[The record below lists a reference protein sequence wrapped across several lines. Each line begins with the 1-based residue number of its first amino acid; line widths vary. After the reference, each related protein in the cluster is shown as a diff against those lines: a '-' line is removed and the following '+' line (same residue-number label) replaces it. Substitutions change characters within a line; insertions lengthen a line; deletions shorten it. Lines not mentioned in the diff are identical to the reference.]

1 MIMDFSRLPKSGVYS
16 IVDEVA
22 QCFYIN
28 YTSNMSGCLASIYGF
43 ERPGT
48 TLDFRIL
55 VNTSDL
61 TTLKL
66 HTEYYRNMYLKT
78 GYTEIVERGRKTLQ
92 YRARVVVA
100 SDFKYVDVELVTAR
114 GDGMVVARFKT
125 KKEAQ
130 EFVMVYYGDDNE
142 YRLPVYASNSL
153 TKEFLA
159 RGNTASF
166 TL

>member
-1 MIMDFSRLPKSGVYS
+1 MILDLSKLPKQAVYLV
-16 IVDEVA
+16 IDEVA
-22 QCFYIN
+22 NSFYVG
-28 YTSNMSGCLASIYGF
+28 YTLNMGGALPMLYDLVGGL
-43 ERPGT
+43 P
-48 TLDFRIL
+48 TLEFRIL

-114 GDGMVVARFKT
+114 GDGMVVGRFKT

-130 EFVMVYYGDDNE
+130 EFIMVYYGDDNE

-159 RGNTASF
+159 RENTASF